1 LHDASLRPR
10 SLWRRLD
17 RIKPARQHA
26 RQIWGDNN
34 MKNFLA
40 VIAGLAFVIVVSM
53 GLDAV
58 MHGTGVFSMDNTA
71 MTTGNWLLALSYRL
85 LAAIGGG
92 WITARLAQSRPKFFA
107 IVLGIIG
114 TIVGLAGL
122 AAAWMMR
129 PNLGPL
135 WYPILLVV
143 TAIPCTWLGAKWV
156 KPRHG

>member
-1 LHDASLRPR
+1 
-10 SLWRRLD
+10 
-17 RIKPARQHA
+17 
-26 RQIWGDNN
+26 

-40 VIAGLAFVIVVSM
+40 VIAGLAFVIILST

-58 MHGTGVFSMDNTA
+58 MHHTGVFPADPADTNG
-71 MTTGNWLLALSYRL
+71 MTTSDWVLALSYRL
-85 LAAIGGG
+85 LIAVGGG
-92 WITARLAQSRPKFFA
+92 WITARLAESRPVFFA

-122 AAAWMMR
+122 AMVWMMR

-143 TAIPCTWLGAKWV
+143 TAIPFTWLGARLA
-156 KPRHG
+156 KPRSA